1 MKGVD
6 SVTNGH
12 RASSRGYDRRAESCF
27 VGALPPD
34 HGTERLRVAI
44 VLRCGTPRGDS
55 DRAACRTND
64 TEPGQNAW
72 ISWCAGAGTDA
83 TIPSRLSM
91 LPTRTEAGLSLPR
104 CCAADKA
111 CTASRSKASEPT
123 AYRVSV
129 GKTIR
134 RPERSASPAW
144 ESPCCLASGTRQFS
158 GWSPSRAHR
167 R

>member
-1 MKGVD
+1 MTVVPKA
-6 SVTNGH
+6 
-12 RASSRGYDRRAESCF
+12 ASSVPCLLIMELSGC
-27 VGALPPD
+27 GW
-34 HGTERLRVAI
+34 RLCCDVA
-44 VLRCGTPRGDS
+44 RPEGDS
-55 DRAACRTND
+55 EDRAACRTND